1 MSYRITKEYIQY
13 PFAHRHPNHDGK
25 CRWVHGHNWDFTFEF
40 GCDELDKMGFVVD
53 FGKLRW
59 IRDILDE
66 KFNHTLVVE
75 KTDKWLDHY
84 KVLADNDAA
93 NIVELDDVSAEGLSK
108 YLHDLINP
116 MVIER
121 FSERVWI
128 HSVSVNEDNKN
139 KAIYFGDK

>member
-1 MSYRITKEYIQY
+1 
-13 PFAHRHPNHDGK
+13 
-25 CRWVHGHNWDFTFEF
+25 
-40 GCDELDKMGFVVD
+40 
-53 FGKLRW
+53 LRW